1 MAESIVLKPELLRS
15 VFEDAQS
22 QDTFA
27 ACLNARGLYNSMQ
40 FVLRLSPV
48 VHKLVD
54 GLVDGSNVSWEGMQ
68 AYSTY
73 LHETVHW
80 WQHVGSTLGFVI
92 SVSYPAQ
99 AHINFEHMKF
109 IASSG
114 KASKSV
120 KSWAEK
126 EMLSGLDHQD
136 QTVFHANVAV
146 NNVVDIE
153 YFKKFI
159 LRPDLV
165 ATFANDV
172 YFECVG
178 HSFHITYGNVLGV
191 LSTTCDQGIN
201 YLPDPRSW
209 SAAFRELGEQRV
221 RGYFH
226 GSPIA
231 KPPVGLVAILEGQ
244 ARFIQLQFLSF
255 SCRDHLEIS
264 DLKDDGYLEGIYG
277 EAFYCFLR
285 ITSSTAPL
293 TVHDPLVGLF
303 LLVCDLSINP
313 TRGFPLQIIDYK
325 KFIDDIDPGV
335 RFLDLCLAVANNPK
349 LKNEIREYTRAEYDY
364 VSAELCRQCEFDHP
378 FVALTAVSEWASN
391 EDELIRL
398 MNEKATFKYELRNLP
413 VRVLFSHFVTFCQ
426 DKLIRPDFFCWAGTY
441 MVGSR
446 STTDTQNIW
455 LRHLSLFSDKAD
467 DDGIFP
473 REIPG
478 KDPVAVQATF
488 DAFYANNVAYD
499 LTRQWILHEGP
510 FNYDYSWL
518 SRRHSSQKMENWAK
532 ELFSAVHG
540 ISPDEIRTSV

>member
-1 MAESIVLKPELLRS
+1 MTDPLSLQPELLRS
-15 VFEDAQS
+15 VFEDVEV

-54 GLVDGSNVSWEGMQ
+54 ELVDGSDITWEGLQ

-80 WQHVGSTLGFVI
+80 WQHVGSTLGFVM
-92 SVSYPAQ
+92 SLSYPAQ
-99 AHINFEHMKF
+99 AHINIEHMKF
-109 IASSG
+109 IATSG
-114 KASKSV
+114 KASKSI

-126 EMLSGLDHQD
+126 EMLGGLDHND

-146 NNVVDIE
+146 NNVIDIE

-165 ATFANDV
+165 ATFAKDV

-191 LSTTCDQGIN
+191 LSTTFDQN
-201 YLPDPRSW
+201 VEYLPDPRSW
-209 SAAFRELGEQRV
+209 SATFQKLGENRV
-221 RGYFH
+221 RGYYH

-231 KPPVGLVAILEGQ
+231 KPPVGLIAILEGQ

-255 SCRDHLEIS
+255 SCREHLKILE
-264 DLKDDGYLEGIYG
+264 LKDDGYLEGVYG
-277 EAFYCFLR
+277 EAFECFLK
-285 ITSSTAPL
+285 ITNSPAPS

-313 TRGFPLQIIDYK
+313 TRGFPLQIVEHK
-325 KFIDDIDPGV
+325 KFIDHIDPGV
-335 RFLDLCLAVANNPK
+335 RFLDLCLAVVNNPK
-349 LKNEIREYTRAEYDY
+349 LKSEINEYTREEYDY
-364 VSAELCRQCEFDHP
+364 VSAELCRLCEFDHP
-378 FVALTAVSEWASN
+378 FAALKVVSDWASH
-391 EDELIRL
+391 EGEIIRL
-398 MNEKATFKYELRNLP
+398 MSEKDTFKYDLMNLP
-413 VRVLFSHFVTFCQ
+413 VRVLFSHFVAFCQ
-426 DKLIRPDFFCWAGTY
+426 DKLVRPDFFCWAGTY
-441 MVGSR
+441 MISSR
-446 STTDTQNIW
+446 ATAETQALW

-478 KDPVAVQATF
+478 KDPAAVQATF

-499 LTRQWILHEGP
+499 LSRQWVLHDGP

-518 SRRHSSQKMENWAK
+518 SRRHSPEIMEEWAK
-532 ELFSAVHG
+532 ELFTAVHG
-540 ISPDEIRTSV
+540 ISPDQIKPCI